1 MPLPKPVDRR
11 TLIRKLKNLGFDG
24 PFSGGKHQYMI
35 KEQRK
40 LVIPNPHKGDIGGS
54 LLVKILQQAGISQE
68 EWEDA

>member
-35 KEQRK
+35 REQRK
-40 LVIPNPHKGDIGGS
+40 LVIPNPHRGDISGP
-54 LLVKILQQAGISQE
+54 LLVKIFQQGGISQE